1 MGGGE
6 VGELEADDVTEDDE
20 GGVVGCREAFTP
32 VAVEFLRD
40 DVICSTVKDDV
51 MVRDDGLHAVDDGSC
66 VFTSLKKNT
75 KELNALQ

>member
-1 MGGGE
+1 MTVGGGE

-40 DVICSTVKDDV
+40 DVIGST
-51 MVRDDGLHAVDDGSC
+51 A
-66 VFTSLKKNT
+66 
-75 KELNALQ
+75 